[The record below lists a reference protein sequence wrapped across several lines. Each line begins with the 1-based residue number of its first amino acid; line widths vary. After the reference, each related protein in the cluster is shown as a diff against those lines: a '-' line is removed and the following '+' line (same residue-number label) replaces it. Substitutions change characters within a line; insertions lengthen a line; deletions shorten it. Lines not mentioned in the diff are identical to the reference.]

1 MKYRIVSEN
10 PIAKMEDII
19 INNALPLV
27 IKGKSKNEI
36 ERNISSLIAKGLL
49 KLRNSGQ
56 ENKKI
61 YELFIGCI
69 YAVFLNKRK
78 GNIKYK
84 FVVLEPEDESYDFL
98 ISRVLKNPP
107 KEEKIINNTKYVYY
121 DSKSEHK
128 VELTESLKAES
139 LKSIILKKFDPKK
152 DYKGRVLLI
161 VVHEGFL
168 YLGELGNWI
177 LNYKQDNFKF
187 VCLAFLEAK
196 KKETW
201 IYAYDIENKKCSTDS
216 IKFTVM
222 FKNIIERLYKEDY
235 HGDGCTRSIIR

>member
-1 MKYRIVSEN
+1 MKYRYVSEN
-10 PIAKMEDII
+10 PLAKMEDII

-36 ERNISSLIAKGLL
+36 ERNIISLITKGLL
-49 KLRNSGQ
+49 KLRSSGQ

-61 YELFIGCI
+61 YELFVGCI
-69 YAVFLNKRK
+69 YAVFLNNRK

-98 ISRVLKNPP
+98 ISRALKNPP
-107 KEEKIINNTKYVYY
+107 KEEKIINNTKYGYY
-121 DSKSEHK
+121 DSKSDHK
-128 VELTESLKAES
+128 VELTEAFKGES

-161 VVHEGFL
+161 VVHEGIL
-168 YLGELGNWI
+168 YLGKIGNWI
-177 LNYKQDNFKF
+177 LNYKQDNFRF

-196 KKETW
+196 EKKNW
-201 IYAYDIENKKCSTDS
+201 IYAYDIENKKGYSDS
-216 IKFTVM
+216 IKFNIM
-222 FKNIIERLYKEDY
+222 FKNIIERLYKK
-235 HGDGCTRSIIR
+235 

>member
-1 MKYRIVSEN
+1 MKYRFVSEN
-10 PIAKMEDII
+10 PLAKMEDII

-36 ERNISSLIAKGLL
+36 EINIISLITKGLL

-61 YELFIGCI
+61 YELFVGCI
-69 YAVFLNKRK
+69 YATFLNNRK

-84 FVVLEPEDESYDFL
+84 FIVLEPEDDSYDFL
-98 ISRVLKNPP
+98 ISRALKNPP
-107 KEEKIINNTKYVYY
+107 KEEKIIDNTKHGYY

-128 VELTESLKAES
+128 VELTEAFKGES

-152 DYKGRVLLI
+152 DYKGRVLLV
-161 VVHEGFL
+161 VVHEGIL
-168 YLGELGNWI
+168 HLGELANWI

-187 VCLAFLEAK
+187 VYLAFLEAK

-201 IYAYDIENKKCSTDS
+201 IYAYDIENKKCSADS

-222 FKNIIERLYKEDY
+222 FKNIIERLYKE
-235 HGDGCTRSIIR
+235 

>member
-1 MKYRIVSEN
+1 MKHRFVSEN
-10 PIAKMEDII
+10 PLAKMEDII
-19 INNALPLV
+19 MNNALPLV

-36 ERNISSLIAKGLL
+36 ERSISSLITKGLL
-49 KLRNSGQ
+49 KLRSSGQ

-69 YAVFLNKRK
+69 YAVFLKNRK

-98 ISRVLKNPP
+98 ISRALKNPP
-107 KEEKIINNTKYVYY
+107 KEEKIINNTKYGYY

-152 DYKGRVLLI
+152 DYKGRVLLV
-161 VVHEGFL
+161 VVHEGIL
-168 YLGELGNWI
+168 KLGELGNWI
-177 LNYKQDNFKF
+177 LNYKQNNFRF
-187 VCLAFLEAK
+187 VCLAFLETNEK
-196 KKETW
+196 KTW
-201 IYAYDIENKKCSTDS
+201 IYAYDIENKKCSAGN
-216 IKFTVM
+216 IKFTIV
-222 FKNIIERLYKEDY
+222 FKNIIERLYKE
-235 HGDGCTRSIIR
+235 